1 MNGDILFLAHRKPF
15 PPDRGD
21 SIRSWNIIKALS
33 RLAPVHVVAFGQSD
47 SNFEAAMNDV
57 CASFHLIPNQRSKMA
72 AMAAGLLSGRPASVE
87 MFRSDAIRDAIQ
99 RVCSDRQI
107 AVVYA
112 FSGQMGQYADAVP
125 PDARFV
131 MDFTDVDSEKFA
143 SYGRTL
149 GGVSGLANR
158 FEAGRLLAFERSV
171 ARRADINLFVS
182 QAEEGLFRKLA
193 GADSGV
199 CGTLENGVDLG
210 RFSPGIAGDD
220 PVGSDAPTIVFTGQM
235 DYPPNVDAVT
245 YFAQEVLPL
254 VRDRQADARFAIVG
268 RAPTE
273 EVAALASHPGVEVTG
288 EVPDTRPWLSTAKV
302 VVAPLRIARGIQNK
316 VLEAMASGKAVVAS
330 PEAAEGI
337 DACHGKEF
345 IIASSAAAQAD
356 AVISLLHDP
365 IKRARMEQAA
375 RAVMEARYSWDAK
388 MAVLPEFLGFE
399 AQQEAA

>member
-1 MNGDILFLAHRKPF
+1 MNGEILFLAHRKPF

-33 RLAPVHVVAFGQSD
+33 RIAPVHVVAFGESD
-47 SNFEAAMNDV
+47 PQISQAMEGV
-57 CASFHLIPNQRSKMA
+57 CASVHLIPNQRTKVA

-87 MFRSDAIRDAIQ
+87 MFRSDAFRDAVQ
-99 RVCSDRQI
+99 RICAERPVT
-107 AVVYA
+107 VVYA
-112 FSGQMGQYADAVP
+112 FSGQMGQYADAFP
-125 PDARFV
+125 SDARFV

-143 SYGRTL
+143 SYGRSM
-149 GGVSGLANR
+149 GGVAGLANR
-158 FEAGRLLAFERSV
+158 IEAGRLSSFERKV
-171 ARRADINLFVS
+171 AHRADISLFVS
-182 QAEEGLFRKLA
+182 KTEEALFRRLMP
-193 GADSGV
+193 GEQCSL
-199 CGTLENGVDLG
+199 GTLENGVDLD
-210 RFSPGIAGDD
+210 RFSPDFADCD
-220 PVGSDAPTIVFTGQM
+220 PVGSGAPTIVFTGQM

-245 YFAQEVLPL
+245 YFATEVLPL
-254 VRDRQADARFAIVG
+254 VRERQADARFAIVG

-273 EVAALASHPGVEVTG
+273 DVLALASHPGVDVTG

-356 AVISLLHDP
+356 AVISLLHDHT
-365 IKRARMEQAA
+365 KRTRMEQAA
-375 RAVMEARYSWDAK
+375 RAAMEARYSWDAK
-388 MAVLPEFLGFE
+388 LAALPELLGFD
-399 AQQEAA
+399 ARQKAA

>member
-21 SIRSWNIIKALS
+21 SIRSWNIIKALTK
-33 RLAPVHVVAFGQSD
+33 LAPVHLVSFGSD
-47 SNFEAAMNDV
+47 DLETSTALNEV
-57 CASFHLIPNQRSKMA
+57 CASVHLIPNQRSKKA
-72 AMAAGLLSGRPASVE
+72 AMAAALLSGRPASVE
-87 MFRSDAIRDAIQ
+87 MFHSDAFRDAIL
-99 RVCSDRQI
+99 RVCADRQI
-107 AVVYA
+107 SVVYA
-112 FSGQMGQYADAVP
+112 FSGQMGQYADDFP
-125 PDARFV
+125 SDARFV

-143 SYGRTL
+143 SYGRAM

-158 FEAGRLLAFERSV
+158 FEARRLFAFERKI

-182 QAEEGLFRKLA
+182 KTEEDLFRKLTRQDGCA
-193 GADSGV
+193 L
-199 CGTLENGVDLG
+199 GTLENGVDLD
-210 RFSPGIAGDD
+210 RFSPGFAAGE
-220 PVGSDAPTIVFTGQM
+220 PVGGEAPLIVFTGQM

-273 EVAALASHPGVEVTG
+273 EVMALASRPGVEVTG
-288 EVPDTRPWLSTAKV
+288 EVPDTRPWLATAKV

-316 VLEAMASGKAVVAS
+316 VLEAMASAKAVVAS

-337 DACHGKEF
+337 DACHEKEF

-356 AVISLLHDP
+356 AVISLLHDSV
-365 IKRARMEQAA
+365 KRTRMETAA
-375 RAVMEARYSWDAK
+375 RAAMEARYSWDAK
-388 MAVLPEFLGFE
+388 MAVLPEFLGIE
-399 AQQEAA
+399 ARQEAA